1 MTIDKD
7 LKKQTY
13 EQLAEKQI
21 EEIDR
26 MQAKRFGLPLSTHT
40 NPQIQDQVFSDL
52 FSGIPLTEDEQEG
65 EPR

>member
-1 MTIDKD
+1 MSVNKD
-7 LKKQTY
+7 LKEQAY

-40 NPQIQDQVFSDL
+40 NPQIQAQVFSDL
-52 FSGIPLTEDEQEG
+52 FSGIPQSEEKE